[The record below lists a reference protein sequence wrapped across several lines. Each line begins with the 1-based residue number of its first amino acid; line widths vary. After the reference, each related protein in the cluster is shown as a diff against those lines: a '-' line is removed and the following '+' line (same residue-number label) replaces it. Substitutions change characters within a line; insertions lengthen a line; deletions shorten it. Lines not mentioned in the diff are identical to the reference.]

1 VIAEVYEIN
10 VLQVRKEK
18 FMGFCLSYTC
28 TIYVAYISWVVVI
41 FVNTKQDKLYKNSDN
56 VTFCFTFI

>member
-1 VIAEVYEIN
+1 
-10 VLQVRKEK
+10 
-18 FMGFCLSYTC
+18 
-28 TIYVAYISWVVVI
+28 VVK